1 MIEFGQES
9 SGAIQTRR
17 MGRMLANFQSK
28 NDNSLSLAT
37 PLVIVAYRAGRVQR
51 PGKRFSPQ
59 CHRGVA

>member
-28 NDNSLSLAT
+28 NDNSL
-37 PLVIVAYRAGRVQR
+37 Q
-51 PGKRFSPQ
+51 PGNSKGTDWNQNAVNAIAWSSRIQ
-59 CHRGVA
+59 EEKQTKI